1 MKSYLTYLDYF
12 ATGEGRII
20 EVTIVYADN
29 KKDAINKH
37 GDTFG
42 YCQNMLE
49 YYGPGIAV
57 FPLSSDDAKEVLGYF
72 VKDPE
77 QIIDTW
83 KRGGLEFVYKIRF
96 NFS

>member
-29 KKDAINKH
+29 NQDAIKKH
-37 GDTFG
+37 GEIFKYTQDI
-42 YCQNMLE
+42 MD
-49 YYGPGIAV
+49 YYGLGIIV
-57 FPLSSDDAKEVLGYF
+57 FPLSSDDAKEILCEF

-83 KRGGLEFVYKIRF
+83 KRGGLEFIYKFKF
-96 NFS
+96 NRS